1 MKIFVLVAILFGF
14 FWEAAMVWLD
24 ARWQR
29 THALPECVRDVYD
42 ETEYKRWRQYDTEK
56 THLMLVANAVQTI
69 ILIVLFVTN
78 AFAGWSKIL
87 PENEYANALLLLASW
102 TFFSGLIS
110 MPFSYINDMKIEEK
124 YGFNR
129 STKKTFFGDWVKNL
143 ILSLILM
150 CGLTAVAIACYH
162 AM

>member
-69 ILIVLFVTN
+69 ILIVLF
-78 AFAGWSKIL
+78 
-87 PENEYANALLLLASW
+87 
-102 TFFSGLIS
+102 LIS
-110 MPFSYINDMKIEEK
+110 HEIRLSSFLEEE
-124 YGFNR
+124 Y
-129 STKKTFFGDWVKNL
+129 DEPPE
-143 ILSLILM
+143 
-150 CGLTAVAIACYH
+150 
-162 AM
+162 